1 MECTKSPAGL
11 SDRLMKAPIL
21 LVQTDT
27 TVGFLSQDAV
37 RLSKIKKRS
46 SEKPFLKSY
55 ADLRTFKRFSRIPK
69 HFKRQVR
76 RSNATTY
83 VVKSEAFRIVNNS
96 LHQNIIAPYGWFYS
110 TSANL
115 SGQKF
120 QRAFALKHVDIIVE
134 DHRGLYET
142 ASSAIIKLGAN
153 RKKCLR

>member
-1 MECTKSPAGL
+1 
-11 SDRLMKAPIL
+11 MKAPIL

-46 SEKPFLKSY
+46 SEKSFLKSY

-76 RSNATTY
+76 RSQTTTY
-83 VVKSEAFRIVNNS
+83 VVKAEAFRIIS
-96 LHQNIIAPYGWFYS
+96 DPIHQSIIRPYGWLYS

-115 SGQKF
+115 SGHGF
-120 QRAFALKHVDIIVE
+120 SNDFAQEHADIIIE
-134 DHRGLYET
+134 DKRGLHEMLP
-142 ASSAIIKLGAN
+142 SKIIRLGFG
-153 RKKCLR
+153 RSKRLR